1 MKMMMRRRRTAP
13 ATHCNGLSI
22 PQGHPEEDQ
31 EDEEDGGEDGRQW
44 IVPDGDGHDD
54 DAGDEKIKRP
64 DACPIH
70 EHCELFNL
78 ILS

>member
-1 MKMMMRRRRTAP
+1 MMMMMRKWTAP

-44 IVPDGDGHDD
+44 IVPDGDGHGHDD
-54 DAGDEKIKRP
+54 ESLIMLVIKKLRYRTH
-64 DACPIH
+64 ALYMNIAR
-70 EHCELFNL
+70 
-78 ILS
+78 S

>member
-1 MKMMMRRRRTAP
+1 MMMMMRKWTAP

-54 DAGDEKIKRP
+54 DDNDDDAGDENRTHALCM
-64 DACPIH
+64 DTV
-70 EHCELFNL
+70 
-78 ILS
+78 SYSYQS